1 MPAETKASVRARLA
15 CPAFAIGYPSKV
27 VATDEGSPGI
37 LNRMDVVDPPN
48 NAPQYMQESRIIAE
62 IGSSEN
68 VSRKSRETP
77 LGAPNPGRTPTR
89 IPSVTPSIISKT

>member
-1 MPAETKASVRARLA
+1 MPAETKARVRARLA

-48 NAPQYMQESRIIAE
+48 SAPQYMQDNKIIAE
-62 IGSSEN
+62 MGSIVN
-68 VSRKSRETP
+68 VSGKSRETP

-89 IPSVTPSIISKT
+89 IPSVTPSIINRT